1 MSTFDWKQLPSGRA
15 RFAGS
20 IRGWDET
27 GHDTFAV
34 EVEGVEVF
42 GELKETFAA
51 NRNDFG
57 ITVLS
62 FGYLDRGD
70 VGMPITPG
78 KKDIKT
84 IDNAAVD
91 AIKQVVTELIEAGVA
106 EGSPSFLKQYGNSR
120 FTGPITFSQ
129 GWVSRIRSDAGAGT

>member
-34 EVEGVEVF
+34 EVDGLEVF
-42 GELKETFAA
+42 GELKESFAA
-51 NRNDFG
+51 GSNDFG

-62 FGYLDRGD
+62 FGYLDRLD
-70 VGMPITPG
+70 VGIPINAE
-78 KKDIKT
+78 KDNIKN
-84 IDNAAVD
+84 IDASGVE
-91 AIKQVVTELIEAGVA
+91 AIKKSIIELVHAGVA
-106 EGSPSFLKQYGNSR
+106 EGAPSFLKQYGNSR
-120 FTGPITFSQ
+120 FTGEIAFAPDWLPAA
-129 GWVSRIRSDAGAGT
+129 GSDAGAGA